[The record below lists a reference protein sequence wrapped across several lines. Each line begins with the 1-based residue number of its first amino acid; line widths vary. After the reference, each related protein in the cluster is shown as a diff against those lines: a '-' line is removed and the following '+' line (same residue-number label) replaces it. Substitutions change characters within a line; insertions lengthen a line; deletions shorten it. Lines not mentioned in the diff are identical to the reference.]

1 MSRLAVGA
9 LGASPA
15 AEPDGWTAVA
25 SLRRS
30 RRSRGAHVL
39 THSSPLALSMQES
52 RSPAARRAA
61 PHRCA
66 CAVAGTAAPDGICS
80 LDALGLFAY
89 TALFILLLR

>member
-1 MSRLAVGA
+1 M
-9 LGASPA
+9 
-15 AEPDGWTAVA
+15 A

-30 RRSRGAHVL
+30 RRSRGAHVP

-52 RSPAARRAA
+52 RRSPAARRAA